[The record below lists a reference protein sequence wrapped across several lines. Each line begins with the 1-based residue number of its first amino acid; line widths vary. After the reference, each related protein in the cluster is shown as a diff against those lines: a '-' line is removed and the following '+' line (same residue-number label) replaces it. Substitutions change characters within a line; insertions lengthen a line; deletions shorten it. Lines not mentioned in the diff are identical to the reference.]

1 MTLKE
6 LGWNRHFSRE
16 FSKIKNKNLIPARVF
31 SEQKK
36 SYLLFSKEGEIK
48 ATARGALWHQKKSDQ
63 ETPVVGDWVTV
74 QYLSE
79 KDRALIQSIL
89 PRKSSFSRRTAGGR
103 KKFSGGMLSEQIIA
117 ANIDIALIVVGLD
130 RDYNLR
136 RIERYMALVRSSGA
150 SAMIILNKADLCENR
165 LSVKKE
171 VLRVVNDIPVITM
184 VALKK
189 SNVMILN
196 TLIKPGQT
204 AALLGSS
211 GVGKSTIINQLIG
224 YDRQKILAVSEHDGK
239 GQHATSRRELIIVPK
254 GWLIMDNP
262 GMREIQLWADEDD
275 LFEAFPDI
283 KKLAMECKFRD
294 CMHHTEPGCSVREA
308 LKNGRLDKARLQ
320 NYQKM
325 KLEVNRLSDQLKTS
339 KSS

>member
-6 LGWNRHFSRE
+6 IGWNRHFSRE
-16 FSKIKNKNLIPARVF
+16 FKKVNGENLFPARVF

-36 SYLLFSKEGEIK
+36 SYLLFSKKGEIRASARGVLWHK
-48 ATARGALWHQKKSDQ
+48 KTARG

-74 QYLSE
+74 QILPE
-79 KDRALIQSIL
+79 KDSALINSIL

-103 KKFSGGMLSEQIIA
+103 KKYGGGKLSEQIIA
-117 ANIDIALIVVGLD
+117 ANIDVALLVVGLD
-130 RDYNLR
+130 GEYNLR
-136 RIERYMALVRSSGA
+136 RVERYMALVQSSGA
-150 SAMIILNKADLCENR
+150 LAMIILNKADLCKDKR
-165 LSVKKE
+165 SVKKE
-171 VLRVVNDIPVITM
+171 ILKIYPDIPVITM

-189 SNVMILN
+189 KDVGILN
-196 TLIKPGQT
+196 GLIKPGQT

-224 YDRQKILAVSEHDGK
+224 YDRQKVTEVSKHAGK
-239 GQHATSRRELIIVPK
+239 GQHTTSRRELIILPK

-275 LFEAFPDI
+275 LFDAFTDI
-283 KKLAMECKFRD
+283 EKLARDCKFRD
-294 CMHHTEPGCSVREA
+294 CQHETEPGCAVRQA
-308 LKNGRLDKARLQ
+308 LKKGRLNEARLQ

-325 KLEVNRLSDQLKTS
+325 KLELFQLSKKLKKS
-339 KSS
+339 K

>member
-6 LGWNRHFSRE
+6 LGWNRHFGHE
-16 FSKIKNKNLIPARVF
+16 FSKLKTENLIPARVF

-36 SYLLFSKEGEIK
+36 SYLLFSKKGEIK
-48 ATARGALWHQKKSDQ
+48 ATARGILWHKKKSDQ
-63 ETPVVGDWVTV
+63 DTPVVGDWVAV
-74 QYLSE
+74 QYLAE
-79 KDRALIQSIL
+79 KNSALIQSIL
-89 PRKSSFSRRTAGGR
+89 SRKSSFSRRTPGGR
-103 KKFSGGMLSEQIIA
+103 KKFSGGIPSEQIIA

-136 RIERYMALVRSSGA
+136 RIERYLALVRSSGA
-150 SAMIILNKADLCENR
+150 SAIIVLNKADLCKNR
-165 LSVKKE
+165 QAMKKE
-171 VLRVVNDIPVITM
+171 VVKLLPDIPVVTM

-189 SNVMILN
+189 QNVLILN

-224 YDRQKILAVSEHDGK
+224 YDRQKVLAVGKHDGK
-239 GQHATSRRELIIVPK
+239 GQHTTSRRELIILPE
-254 GWLIMDNP
+254 GWLVMDNP

-275 LFEAFPDI
+275 LFDAFTDI
-283 KKLAMECKFRD
+283 EKLARQCKFRD
-294 CMHHTEPGCSVREA
+294 CTHHTEPGCAVQQA
-308 LKNGRLDKARLQ
+308 LKNERLEKARLQ

-325 KLEVNRLSDQLKTS
+325 KLEINKLSDQLRKG
-339 KSS
+339 K